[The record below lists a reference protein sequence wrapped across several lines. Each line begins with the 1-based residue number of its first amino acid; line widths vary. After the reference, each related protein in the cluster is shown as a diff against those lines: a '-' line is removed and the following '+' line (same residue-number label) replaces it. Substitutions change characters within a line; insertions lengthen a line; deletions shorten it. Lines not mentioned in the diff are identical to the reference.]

1 VTDFAVDLRA
11 VRVVLGETPVLR
23 GTDLAVSAGS
33 RLALVGPNGAGK
45 STLLRVVAGL
55 LRPTGGSVLIHGQ
68 PLAVDPWAAR
78 RAIGMVGHQAMLHP
92 DLTARENLAVYAR
105 LYGLD
110 RVAERVMA
118 GLARVD
124 LSHRADS
131 RASTLSRGMTQR
143 LALAR
148 ALLHEPSILLLDEA
162 ESGLDARA
170 RDRLMTALDAD
181 RTVILATHDLA
192 YVSEVAT
199 EVAFLNRGRIVGA
212 LQTAGLSPVELRER
226 YAETLARR
234 PAAARQRASSAAGVA
249 DTTSP
254 QAARQPAGVVE

>member
-1 VTDFAVDLRA
+1 
-11 VRVVLGETPVLR
+11 
-23 GTDLAVSAGS
+23 
-33 RLALVGPNGAGK
+33 
-45 STLLRVVAGL
+45 
-55 LRPTGGSVLIHGQ
+55 
-68 PLAVDPWAAR
+68 
-78 RAIGMVGHQAMLHP
+78 MVGHQSMLHP

-110 RVAERVMA
+110 CVADRVAA

-124 LSHRADS
+124 LSARADS

-170 RDRLMTALDAD
+170 RDRLMSALDAD

-192 YVSEVAT
+192 YVSDVAT
-199 EVAFLNRGRIVGA
+199 EVAFLNRGRIVGTLA
-212 LQTAGLSPVELRER
+212 TPGLSPAELRER
-226 YAETLARR
+226 YAATLARR
-234 PAAARQRASSAAGVA
+234 PIDARQRSSRTASGAGDVGKTDTASKAAREPAGVA
-249 DTTSP
+249 
-254 QAARQPAGVVE
+254 E

>member
-1 VTDFAVDLRA
+1 MTDLAVELRA

-23 GTDLAVSAGS
+23 GADLTVAAGA

-45 STLLRVVAGL
+45 STLLRVLAGL
-55 LRPTGGSVLIHGQ
+55 LRPTSGTVLIQGQ
-68 PLAVDPWAAR
+68 PLAADPWAAR
-78 RAIGMVGHQAMLHP
+78 RAVGMVGHQSMLHP

-110 RVAERVMA
+110 RVHDRVAA

-131 RASTLSRGMTQR
+131 RVSTLSRGMTQR

-170 RDRLMTALDAD
+170 RDRLMAALDAD
-181 RTVILATHDLA
+181 RTAILATHDLA
-192 YVSEVAT
+192 YVSEIAT
-199 EVAFLNRGRIVGA
+199 EVAFLNRGRIVGTLA
-212 LQTAGLSPVELRER
+212 TAGLSPAELRER
-226 YAETLARR
+226 YADVLARR
-234 PAAARQRASSAAGVA
+234 PSAASERV
-249 DTTSP
+249 P
-254 QAARQPAGVVE
+254 VPAGMVE